1 MWGGGAIL
9 HFRVQIIAFCRWQEI
24 IGEVMLNMSSCQ
36 LVKSMVEAG
45 KDERFCEF
53 ILEDLVEL

>member
-1 MWGGGAIL
+1 
-9 HFRVQIIAFCRWQEI
+9 
-24 IGEVMLNMSSCQ
+24 MSSCQ

-53 ILEDLVEL
+53 ILEDLVEV